1 MLWQGLQT
9 LPRDW
14 DSQSSCL
21 RIIKVYNSFDIFF
34 LHTKIWRWLKTCLEV
49 DKHAPPIYLWC
60 KDTTQTSFEDT
71 GDFFILG
78 QACPL
83 WHSGMTRT
91 WPWIVASP
99 PHVFTVKGPEMS
111 SKSSLVQVETTKY
124 FFLKR
129 VTSSS
134 HSLPSLPWDFLSNCS
149 SLRLI
154 SYFDPTSHFIWLKF
168 TCRGT
173 KYDDVPLKP
182 TCTCF
187 RPVVLNLPKAITS

>member
-1 MLWQGLQT
+1 MT
-9 LPRDW
+9 LAQNLFGSR
-14 DSQSSCL
+14 
-21 RIIKVYNSFDIFF
+21 
-34 LHTKIWRWLKTCLEV
+34 
-49 DKHAPPIYLWC
+49 
-60 KDTTQTSFEDT
+60 
-71 GDFFILG
+71 
-78 QACPL
+78 QACTTYLSMMQRYNTNKFWRHRRFLYSWTSLSSMTFRNDKNMTLDCGIPPSCF
-83 WHSGMTRT
+83 HSERS
-91 WPWIVASP
+91 WNVLEE
-99 PHVFTVKGPEMS
+99 FTS
-111 SKSSLVQVETTKY
+111 SSRDNKIF

-129 VTSSS
+129 VTSSR
-134 HSLPSLPWDFLSNCS
+134 HSLPNLPWDFLSNCS